1 MTAAS
6 IHTSSNP
13 DVDAFIL
20 ESLPA
25 TFAQL
30 HTTGG
35 VRLNT
40 ASPAHLPS
48 RRGAFPRS
56 SVAPGF
62 LSPPRFHSATPNPAC
77 SGLAQLRCARH

>member
-1 MTAAS
+1 MTPAS

-30 HTTGG
+30 HTTGERHFGEDVYRKVDARLQSLRKRGLIRFSRVKG
-35 VRLNT
+35 VGVVWEKV
-40 ASPAHLPS
+40 S
-48 RRGAFPRS
+48 
-56 SVAPGF
+56 
-62 LSPPRFHSATPNPAC
+62 
-77 SGLAQLRCARH
+77 